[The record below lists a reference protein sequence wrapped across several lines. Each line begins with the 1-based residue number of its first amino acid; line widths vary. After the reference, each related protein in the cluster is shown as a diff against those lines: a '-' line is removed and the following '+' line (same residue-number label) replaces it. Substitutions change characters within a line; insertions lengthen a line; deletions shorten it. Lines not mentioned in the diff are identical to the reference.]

1 MFFLPGR
8 KIAAVIKMA
17 ALIIQERDQLE
28 KFVSAWAVGQ
38 HTIICRR
45 ILRRT
50 SSCGLCKARM
60 FTVLISCF
68 SKRAETPRI
77 HKQKMRWRHTGMSGW
92 AGLVQ
97 AVRAVHIRGLEGLKA
112 ASGIQSAEAGR
123 LMKEEPE
130 SSVLLQLSLW
140 TL

>member
-1 MFFLPGR
+1 ML
-8 KIAAVIKMA
+8 
-17 ALIIQERDQLE
+17 
-28 KFVSAWAVGQ
+28 
-38 HTIICRR
+38 
-45 ILRRT
+45 
-50 SSCGLCKARM
+50 
-60 FTVLISCF
+60 TVLISCF

-97 AVRAVHIRGLEGLKA
+97 AVRAVSIRGLEGLKA
-112 ASGIQSAEAGR
+112 ASGIQSAGVGR

>member
-1 MFFLPGR
+1 M
-8 KIAAVIKMA
+8 
-17 ALIIQERDQLE
+17 
-28 KFVSAWAVGQ
+28 
-38 HTIICRR
+38 
-45 ILRRT
+45 
-50 SSCGLCKARM
+50 
-60 FTVLISCF
+60 VLIFYS

-97 AVRAVHIRGLEGLKA
+97 AVRAVSIRGLEGLKA